1 MDDRP
6 EPEPIEIGL
15 TSNDTSPAEGD
26 RWSRRRPERWEADG
40 SEVIV
45 RGPSDGEPARPDP
58 EQRRRFA
65 LAAIVGVVALGL
77 GWLIGRTGGGGD
89 DSTSSLTTPVT
100 TESTTESSAP
110 GDSLPSAAPT
120 TARPRPTTTTTIP
133 PGLAPLELY
142 LVDVDPRLEGVELTL
157 IGFEPSVLAE
167 LDLARETLI
176 RRETDPFTAE
186 PGWMTVGDDWVVLS
200 NGGDETNLLVHDDGS
215 SERVELGQFRQA
227 GTEQF
232 WRPTFSGGWEPATRF
247 ELVDLTGRPVGGT
260 IELPAATWPL
270 GSDPAGGLVVEAAG
284 DVYSID
290 ESSVEYLGPGELI
303 GMSSE
308 IVVTRDCD
316 DQLRCGLSVTDR
328 RSGDVRRLDVDPADG
343 GMLQSLH
350 GWSGSSAEAISPDG
364 SMCVV
369 IVESGGGPRLG
380 LIDLSSG
387 EFADIGNGGFLPAVV
402 WSPDDRFA
410 FFIANSD
417 ESGSGWGWGWGSGDL
432 FGYDRAT
439 RELFPVLSEP
449 VEWQAVAAR
458 PAPA

>member
-100 TESTTESSAP
+100 SESTTESSAP

-157 IGFEPSVLAE
+157 IGLEQEHVLAE
-167 LDLARETLI
+167 LDLARETVI
-176 RRETDPFTAE
+176 RREIDPVGGAE
-186 PGWMTVGDDWVVLS
+186 PGSMIVGDDWVVLAREGMARTWWCTTMVPP
-200 NGGDETNLLVHDDGS
+200 NES
-215 SERVELGQFRQA
+215 SWAHSAARRWA
-227 GTEQF
+227 
-232 WRPTFSGGWEPATRF
+232 PSSSGARWVSDGWESPTLF
-247 ELVDLTGRPVGGT
+247 ELVDLTGRPVGAA

-316 DQLRCGLSVTDR
+316 DQLRCGLSITDR

-350 GWSGSSAEAISPDG
+350 GWSGSSAKAISPDG

-369 IVESGGGPRLG
+369 IVESGEGPRLG

-387 EFADIGNGGFLPAVV
+387 EVRRYRQWWIPADCRL
-402 WSPDDRFA
+402 
-410 FFIANSD
+410 
-417 ESGSGWGWGWGSGDL
+417 
-432 FGYDRAT
+432 
-439 RELFPVLSEP
+439 
-449 VEWQAVAAR
+449 VAG
-458 PAPA
+458 